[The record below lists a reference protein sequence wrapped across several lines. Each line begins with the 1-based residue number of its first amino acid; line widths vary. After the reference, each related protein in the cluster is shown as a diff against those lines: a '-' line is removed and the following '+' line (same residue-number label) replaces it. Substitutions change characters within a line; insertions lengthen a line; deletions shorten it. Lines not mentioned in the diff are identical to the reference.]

1 MDGIRKVSH
10 EKLVKLAKAAKDTG
24 KFFTAEVVKR
34 TTGEYRILKSVR
46 GGVKVYTNGEGL
58 KFDPDKKGLLVV
70 WESLNPDGDKEN
82 LAYRMLNLSGL
93 KALVIE
99 GVRYELA

>member
-1 MDGIRKVSH
+1 MRIRKVSH
-10 EKLVKLAKAAKDTG
+10 EKLVELACEARNTG
-24 KFFTAEVVKR
+24 RFFTAEVIKK

-46 GGVKVYTNGEGL
+46 GGVKVYTNGVGL

-70 WESLNPDGDKEN
+70 WEALNPDGDKEN
-82 LAYRMLNLSGL
+82 LAYRMLNLAGL